1 MNGPL
6 INKKNPPTFSFSHLT
21 NFKNLQTVC
30 IIGIWHYLVLTFK
43 GLSDEVFDSEEW
55 LTQDFEIGPKPMWIQ
70 KILETISFLEKL
82 LI

>member
-1 MNGPL
+1 M
-6 INKKNPPTFSFSHLT
+6 
-21 NFKNLQTVC
+21 
-30 IIGIWHYLVLTFK
+30 LTFK